1 MLRKI
6 IFIICVLIVS
16 SLQAQMTE
24 RQFKRVL
31 HSVEEVYEPVVNA
44 LGARLIVYSGYQF
57 NTVNAVAQRDE
68 DKWMISFYGGL
79 AKHRKMTEDGLR
91 FVVCHEL
98 GHHLGGAPFKLD
110 SEGQERWASA
120 EAQADYF
127 ATSECLPNVF
137 KHDGK
142 SEDVVSRLPIGL
154 KEQFSNY
161 CSDAS
166 CLRILWATYN
176 AVTVFNSLHSEEL
189 MPDFNT
195 PDLSEVSHTDREY
208 PSLQC
213 RMDTMLAGAMGI
225 DRPRC
230 WYAK

>member
-1 MLRKI
+1 MIKI
-6 IFIICVLIVS
+6 TSLIVCILMS
-16 SLQAQMTE
+16 LSLQAQMTE

-110 SEGQERWASA
+110 SEGLERWASA

-142 SEDVVSRLPIGL
+142 SEDVVARLPVGL
-154 KEQFSNY
+154 KEQFSNN
-161 CSDAS
+161 CSDAI
-166 CLRILWATYN
+166 CLRSLWAAYN
-176 AVTVFNSLHSEEL
+176 AVTVFNSLHTDEP
-189 MPDFNT
+189 MPQFNT
-195 PDLSEVSHTDREY
+195 PDVSEVPSTEREY

-213 RMDTMLAGAMGI
+213 RMDTMLAGVLGI

-230 WYAK
+230 WFAN